1 MGLNMKVFRLD
12 DGRILQLADKKKMEE
27 WDAEMPLLF
36 IGDTRDKQLPLYKKA
51 YPKKVVQEIEAY
63 LDDILETVAIPK
75 LIGALTSDN
84 LETRL
89 NVAENIARLSESN
102 PDQLKIALP
111 HVEKAITDPNKQI
124 QKLMKR
130 TLKNYEK
137 SQKRKETAKKRK
149 ILTKLRK
156 QMDAVDIKFAEGK
169 MSDADYIKEQKKYLI
184 LKREI
189 ELAEQVD

>member
-1 MGLNMKVFRLD
+1 MKVFRLD
-12 DGRILQLADKKKMEE
+12 DGRILQLADKKKMEH

-36 IGDTRDKQLPLYKKA
+36 IGDTRDKQLPEYKKM
-51 YPKKVVQEIEAY
+51 YPKAVVQKIEDY
-63 LDDILETVAIPK
+63 LEDVLESVAIPK
-75 LIGALTSDN
+75 LIDALTSKV

-89 NVAENIARLSESN
+89 KVAENIARLSESN

-111 HVEKAITDPNKQI
+111 HVEKAMKDPNKQI
-124 QKLMKR
+124 QKLMET
-130 TLKNYEK
+130 TLKNYK
-137 SQKRKETAKKRK
+137 RAQKRKETAKKRK

-156 QMDAVDIKFAEGK
+156 QMDSIDNDFADGK
-169 MSDADYIKEQKKYLI
+169 INDEQYIVEQKKYLV

>member
-1 MGLNMKVFRLD
+1 MKVFRLD
-12 DGRILQLADKKKMEE
+12 DGRILQLADKKKMDH

-36 IGDTRDKQLPLYKKA
+36 IGDTREKQLPEYKKI
-51 YPKKVVQEIEAY
+51 YPKAVVQEIEDY
-63 LDDILETVAIPK
+63 LEDILESVAIPK
-75 LIGALTSDN
+75 LINALTSKV

-89 NVAENIARLSESN
+89 KVAENIAKLSESN

-111 HVEKAITDPNKQI
+111 HVEKALQDPNKQI
-124 QKLMKR
+124 QKLMET
-130 TLKNYEK
+130 TLKNYK
-137 SQKRKETAKKRK
+137 RAQKRKETAKKRK

-156 QMDAVDIKFAEGK
+156 QMDIVDNDFADGK
-169 MSDADYIKEQKKYLI
+169 INDEQYMIEQKKYLV